1 MRKIVLVLIIVTLL
15 FSAVSCTNAEPVS
28 TVQTDD
34 MTEAETENEET
45 AEAETEAETKA
56 ETEAETEEETVYSDP
71 LVFALDGDYVKPNK
85 IKHSE
90 EYQTIADLC
99 YNDLIKR
106 YERLAVIPRE
116 MLMENITDEDG
127 VKHVRFTYYLGG
139 VQTDCSFE
147 CSVYPENKIDA
158 WKVRDNKYYREFY
171 TVGIPKEAMDAIESI
186 LKKETKDCM
195 KENFL
200 TENNRTGVDDLNVYW
215 SINENGACA
224 RTEYIAFTTDKTT
237 KQFDCGDHSHIIG
250 FVNIEVTDEGL
261 KLSNFNPLPT

>member
-1 MRKIVLVLIIVTLL
+1 MKRALIISLAVILL
-15 FSAVSCTNAEPVS
+15 FAAASCGKAEPQS
-28 TVQTDD
+28 AEQTDSATAAE
-34 MTEAETENEET
+34 MTEEETAEKTEAETV
-45 AEAETEAETKA
+45 
-56 ETEAETEEETVYSDP
+56 AETEEETVYSDP
-71 LVFALDGDYVKPNK
+71 LVFALNGDYVKPDK

-90 EYQTIADLC
+90 EYQKIADLC
-99 YNDLIKR
+99 YNDLIKK

-158 WKVRDNKYYREFY
+158 WKVRDTKYYREFY
-171 TVGIPKEAMDAIESI
+171 TAGIPEEAVTAITSI
-186 LKKETKDCM
+186 LKKETTDCM

-200 TENNRTGVDDLNVYW
+200 TENERNGVDDLHFYW
-215 SINENGACA
+215 SVNENGACA

-237 KQFDCGDHSHIIG
+237 KQFDCGNHSHIIG

-261 KLSNFNPLPT
+261 KLSDFEPLPT